1 MLDGS
6 PHLSQEKEAPA
17 NCIEN
22 VYVDVLDESNAEEQE
37 VEVIECSIR
46 TYVQHHSTRRHNYH
60 IENAVIDFQMILV
73 TRKVIEKNSEYFIIE
88 LVESN

>member
-1 MLDGS
+1 MYLMAV
-6 PHLSQEKEAPA
+6 PICHKKRRAPA

-46 TYVQHHSTRRHNYH
+46 TYVQCHSTRRHAH
-60 IENAVIDFQMILV
+60 RTENAVIDFQMILV
-73 TRKVIEKNSEYFIIE
+73 TTNVIEKNSEYII
-88 LVESN
+88 LYMN